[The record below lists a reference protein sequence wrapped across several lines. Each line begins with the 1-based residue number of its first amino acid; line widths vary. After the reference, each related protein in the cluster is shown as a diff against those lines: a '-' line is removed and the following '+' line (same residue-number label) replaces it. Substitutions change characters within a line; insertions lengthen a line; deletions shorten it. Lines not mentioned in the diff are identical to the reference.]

1 MILNKDTEDASR
13 WCVYDC
19 AGTQIPYVVSFDTET
34 CEIEMGVYAGDT
46 LLKHKVDGEDNP
58 IYLTFTLPGAYAE
71 KKSEE
76 ELQQAMKEREEERA
90 KLEQALAET
99 KKD

>member
-1 MILNKDTEDASR
+1 MILNKDTPEAAQ

-34 CEIEMGVYAGDT
+34 CEIEIGVYAGNT
-46 LLKHKVDGEDNP
+46 LLKYTVEGEQQP
-58 IYLTFTLPGAYAE
+58 IYLTFVLSGAYA
-71 KKSEE
+71 KKKTEE
-76 ELQQAMKEREEERA
+76 EIKRVMEDIEKEQA
-90 KLEQALAET
+90 KLDQI